1 MYSSIYHLRKLQPPE
16 VQYIQDGVDQIV
28 RQMER
33 H

>member
-1 MYSSIYHLRKLQPPE
+1 MYSSIYHLRILQPPE
-16 VQYIQDGVDQIV
+16 VQSMQDGVDQIV